1 MVDMRS
7 FYPISTAL
15 AVILLLFSGCTAAS
29 PHDGPVKLALE
40 AKLATDEFTQ
50 EERDAVNSI
59 KVHNDKCWV
68 WLKKDWAQD
77 SETIT
82 ATAQHI
88 GSVFA
93 EEFWSKGMDMGFK
106 APKYMVQVWMKIPG
120 EKGYHDSELVD
131 AWWDTQKAKVD
142 MEKYG
147 LAEFKGIK

>member
-1 MVDMRS
+1 MRS
-7 FYPISTAL
+7 FFSITVAL
-15 AVILLLFSGCTAAS
+15 SVILLLFCGCTAPS
-29 PHDGPVKLALE
+29 PHDEPVKQALE

-77 SETIT
+77 AEKIT
-82 ATAQHI
+82 GTSQHI

-93 EEFWSKGMDMGFK
+93 KEFWSKGMELGFK
-106 APKYMVQVWMKIPG
+106 SPKYMVQVWMKIPG
-120 EKGYHDSELVD
+120 EDGYHDAQLVD
-131 AWWDTQKAKVD
+131 AWWDTQKSKVS